1 MGSYD
6 FVTADNLEKL
16 FSGLD
21 LATWQKVDLAT
32 LNQTQTR
39 CCHIFAVSLCRWGRV
54 LRLPDGKVAFACYS
68 RSSPI
73 CSAWEQYTLAQV
85 FNNNLISE

>member
-39 CCHIFAVSLCRWGRV
+39 CCHIFAVSLCRWGEFCGCQMAKWRLLAIQGL
-54 LRLPDGKVAFACYS
+54 LRFAQHG
-68 RSSPI
+68 SSTHLRK
-73 CSAWEQYTLAQV
+73 Y
-85 FNNNLISE
+85 LITI